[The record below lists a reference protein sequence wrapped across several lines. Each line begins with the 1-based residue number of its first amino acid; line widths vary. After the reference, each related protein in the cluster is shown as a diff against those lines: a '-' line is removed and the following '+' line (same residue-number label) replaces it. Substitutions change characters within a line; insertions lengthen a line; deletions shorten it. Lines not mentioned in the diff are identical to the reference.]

1 MQSVPLYYHMFILCP
16 DDFPVVLCMPL
27 TWLGVLGLGFCAGA
41 RQRTGR
47 PTDCRTVPLLL
58 PLPESDDKWR
68 ELHILLA
75 RYATYL
81 GLCVATLIIFKRS
94 VSVASAIG
102 VCVAVYIGFSEY
114 TLSNWKDHSISS
126 SVRNVM
132 SW

>member
-1 MQSVPLYYHMFILCP
+1 M
-16 DDFPVVLCMPL
+16 
-27 TWLGVLGLGFCAGA
+27 
-41 RQRTGR
+41 
-47 PTDCRTVPLLL
+47 
-58 PLPESDDKWR
+58 
-68 ELHILLA
+68 LA

-126 SVRNVM
+126 SIRNVM